1 MYIPP
6 SHQNVMVYLILK
18 NALGFANLTKKVFG
32 ATLLVSHVRPETD
45 EILHGEV
52 QIGKS
57 TIMFAESSDQFP
69 VQTSHLFVYVDDVD
83 QTYQEVIDFGGIAI
97 TKVAEQEYGRSG
109 GVMDPFG
116 NTWWI
121 TTMQEK

>member
-18 NALGFANLTKKVFG
+18 NALGFVNFTKKVFD
-32 ATLLVSHVRPETD
+32 ATLLNSHVMEGSD
-45 EILHGEV
+45 KIMHGEV
-52 QIGKS
+52 QIGSS
-57 TIMFAESSDQFP
+57 TIMFAETTHLYP
-69 VQTSHLFVYVDDVD
+69 VQNSHFFIYVDDVD
-83 QTYQEVIDFGGIAI
+83 VIYQEVIDFGGISI